1 MLCDSLRYLD
11 FVLLMSLDSLFSTL
25 KMGQGNFGHAGRPGK
40 RGGSLPKGGNSSM
53 SQKLEDFENEMFKNM
68 PQLIN
73 NDYLINGNPLRDWKR
88 ASQKIVYHR
97 TPNPQVDAVVNA
109 ENGKLA
115 GLVRSF
121 DEADL
126 DMGQKPVV
134 AMTRVGLASYFDDS
148 FEAMKFLVSND

>member
-1 MLCDSLRYLD
+1 
-11 FVLLMSLDSLFSTL
+11 MSLDSLFSTL

-40 RGGSLPKGGNSSM
+40 RGGSLPKGGSSSM
-53 SQKLEDFENEMFKNM
+53 SQKLEDFENDMFKNM

-73 NDYLINGNPLRDWKR
+73 NDYLIDGQPLREWKR
-88 ASQKIVYHR
+88 SGQKIVYHR

-115 GLVRSF
+115 GLVGSF
-121 DEADL
+121 DEADV

-134 AMTRVGLASYFDDS
+134 AMTPVGQTSYFDGS
-148 FEAMKFLVSND
+148 FEAMNFLVNEVR